1 MNLKKQN
8 LDLSNLQR
16 FMAWDYKYISKPIKI
31 TCTYT
36 YSFLE
41 IVAPSV
47 LENVQSERH
56 RPLFDISIRNFTV
69 YFTVCIYATLF
80 CSVTQETLYYS
91 EALANYLKQDLSDG
105 IQDRIESFARRVP
118 HEPSRELVGL
128 RPAANGGLVNSFIG
142 LQPIRLTCSVNNTL
156 LVLLL
161 CFVSIQC
168 YFF

>member
-1 MNLKKQN
+1 MHICNL
-8 LDLSNLQR
+8 
-16 FMAWDYKYISKPIKI
+16 
-31 TCTYT
+31 
-36 YSFLE
+36 
-41 IVAPSV
+41 V
-47 LENVQSERH
+47 LAYE
-56 RPLFDISIRNFTV
+56 
-69 YFTVCIYATLF
+69 YW
-80 CSVTQETLYYS
+80 SVTQETLYYS

-142 LQPIRLTCSVNNTL
+142 LQPILLTCSVNNTL

-161 CFVSIQC
+161 CFVSIQS

>member
-1 MNLKKQN
+1 
-8 LDLSNLQR
+8 
-16 FMAWDYKYISKPIKI
+16 MAWDYKYISKPIKI
-31 TCTYT
+31 TGTYT
-36 YSFLE
+36 YSLLE
-41 IVAPSV
+41 IVTLSV
-47 LENVQSERH
+47 MENIESERH
-56 RPLFDISIRNFTV
+56 RPLFDISIRNCTV
-69 YFTVCIYATLF
+69 YFTVCIICNLVLANEY
-80 CSVTQETLYYS
+80 CSVTQETLCYS

-161 CFVSIQC
+161 CFVSIQSC
-168 YFF
+168 FFWLSIFTRK

>member
-1 MNLKKQN
+1 MHTYNL
-8 LDLSNLQR
+8 
-16 FMAWDYKYISKPIKI
+16 
-31 TCTYT
+31 
-36 YSFLE
+36 
-41 IVAPSV
+41 V
-47 LENVQSERH
+47 LAYE
-56 RPLFDISIRNFTV
+56 
-69 YFTVCIYATLF
+69 Y

-161 CFVSIQC
+161 CFVSIYS

>member
-1 MNLKKQN
+1 
-8 LDLSNLQR
+8 
-16 FMAWDYKYISKPIKI
+16 MAWDYKYISKPIKI
-31 TCTYT
+31 TGTYT
-36 YSFLE
+36 CSLLE
-41 IVAPSV
+41 IVTSSV
-47 LENVQSERH
+47 IENIESERH
-56 RPLFDISIRNFTV
+56 SRLFDISIRNFTV
-69 YFTVCIYATLF
+69 YFTVCIQHICNLVLAYEY

-161 CFVSIQC
+161 CFVSIQS
-168 YFF
+168 YFFWPSIFTRK